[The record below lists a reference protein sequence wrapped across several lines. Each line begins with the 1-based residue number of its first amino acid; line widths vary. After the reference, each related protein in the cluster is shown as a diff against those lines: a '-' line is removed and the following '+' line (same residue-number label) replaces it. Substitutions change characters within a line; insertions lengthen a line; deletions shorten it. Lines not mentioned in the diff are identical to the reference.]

1 MGRVTENGYIVMTE
15 LLSTVQELYRKLGSS
30 AGGTEWRVAHGKIHT
45 CRVVCSHHGWTGL
58 TAALNRAES
67 LLGSD
72 FTVEHRNNVLL
83 VLDELIGELRPRVHG
98 APTIPSGP
106 PHRPAALS

>member
-15 LLSTVQELYRKLGSS
+15 LLSTVQELYRKLSS
-30 AGGTEWRVAHGKIHT
+30 SVGGTEWRAAHGKIHT
-45 CRVVCSHHGWTGL
+45 CRVVCSHHGWNGL
-58 TAALNRAES
+58 TAAMNRAES

-72 FTVEHRNNVLL
+72 FNMQHRNDVLQ

-106 PHRPAALS
+106 PNRRAALS